1 MRNIYV
7 ECKPDYLL
15 VKSITTIPKKL
26 INHAGNK
33 SEGYKN
39 LKKLEM
45 CIGLVDE
52 DPFSVQPPYFAGL
65 EVEDLSSYELKVLH
79 DPSRDNHVVV
89 ICPRLED
96 WILKTA
102 QVTNVNVMKYGLPSD
117 GESLHK
123 KINGNLDRFENLIKD
138 LENCSRVKNLR
149 KLIEK

>member
-7 ECKPDYLL
+7 ECKPDYTL

-26 INHAGNK
+26 ITHAGNK
-33 SEGYKN
+33 SEVCKN

-45 CIGLVDE
+45 CIGRVDE
-52 DPFSVQPPYFAGL
+52 DFQCTAFILCRTGL
-65 EVEDLSSYELKVLH
+65 EDLTSYELKVLH
-79 DPSRDNHVVV
+79 DPSRDNYVIV

-102 QVTNVNVMKYGLPSD
+102 QVTNVDVMKYGLPSD
-117 GESLHK
+117 GENLHK
-123 KINGNLDRFENLIKD
+123 RINGNLDRFENLIKD